1 MKFSSWTYNG
11 EQVSLRFEKGNFV
24 DLSDYWRSGS
34 WTIVMGEWQSNFE
47 VLLLQMNGSH
57 DYKKRER

>member
-34 WTIVMGEWQSNFE
+34 WTIVMGEWQM
-47 VLLLQMNGSH
+47 L
-57 DYKKRER
+57 